1 MRVWLPAIALVATA
15 LAAAPSA
22 ASADV
27 RLSTERSVTR
37 WAHAN
42 LLAKVRVKPSNR
54 SRSIAR
60 LRWKTE
66 DGPPEVYV
74 VLRSRR
80 LRGATWMKIRV
91 PGRPNGRT
99 GWVRRDALGGLHKI
113 HTALT
118 IRQSTLTATLTR
130 KIGRAHV

>member
-42 LLAKVRVKPSNR
+42 LLSKVRKHPTRRAR
-54 SRSIAR
+54 SVAR
-60 LRWKTE
+60 LRWQTE

-80 LRGATWMKIRV
+80 VRGATWMKIRV

-99 GWVRRDALGGLHKI
+99 GWVPPRRARRAAQDPHRADAS
-113 HTALT
+113 TAA
-118 IRQSTLTATLTR
+118 RC
-130 KIGRAHV
+130 GRR